1 MPTHKFSVGQS
12 VLLLPGRF
20 QERIKGARFRVVRQL
35 PEADNALQYHIKC
48 QTDGHERVVRE
59 DQLARS

>member
-1 MPTHKFSVGQS
+1 MPTHKFAVGQS

-20 QERIKGARFRVVRQL
+20 QERSKGARFRVVRQL
-35 PEADNALQYHIKC
+35 PEAGNTFQYRIKC
-48 QTDGHERVVRE
+48 QTDGHERVVTE